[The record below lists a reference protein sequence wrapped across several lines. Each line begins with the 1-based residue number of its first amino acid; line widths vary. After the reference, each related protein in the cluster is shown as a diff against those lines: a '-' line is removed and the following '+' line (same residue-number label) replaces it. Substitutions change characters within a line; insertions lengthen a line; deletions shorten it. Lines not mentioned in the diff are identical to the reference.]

1 MLNIIWTD
9 SAIEDTLQ
17 NIEYLENEWTEKEVR
32 RFIKKTDEVLEKLAK
47 GNTKFK
53 PTEYKNTFQVPIVK
67 QITLFYEKG
76 DDFILL
82 LRFWNTY
89 QDPDKFVL

>member
-9 SAIEDTLQ
+9 LAIEDTLQ
-17 NIEYLENEWTEKEVR
+17 NIEYLENKWTEKEVQR
-32 RFIKKTDEVLEKLAK
+32 LIDKTDEVLEKLSK
-47 GNTKFK
+47 GNIKFK
-53 PTEYKNTFQVPIVK
+53 PTGYENTFQVPIVK

-76 DDFILL
+76 DDCIIL

-89 QDPDKFVL
+89 QNPEKLVL